1 MVHLYF
7 NITYLDKK
15 LSPKNNL
22 RFINLKPLN
31 NPLKQ
36 FIRRTLY
43 NLTIGM
49 DKNTKHM
56 KIRIK

>member
-15 LSPKNNL
+15 LSRKNNL

-36 FIRRTLY
+36 LIRRTLY

-49 DKNTKHM
+49 DKKTKY
-56 KIRIK
+56 INI

>member
-22 RFINLKPLN
+22 RFINLKLLN

-49 DKNTKHM
+49 DKNTKRIN
-56 KIRIK
+56 IRIN